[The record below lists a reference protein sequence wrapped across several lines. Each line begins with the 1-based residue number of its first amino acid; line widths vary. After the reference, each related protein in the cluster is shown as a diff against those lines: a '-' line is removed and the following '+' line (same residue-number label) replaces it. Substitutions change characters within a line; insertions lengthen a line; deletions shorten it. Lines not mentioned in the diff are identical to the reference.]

1 MIGYQELI
9 IIFLIVLLL
18 FGGSKIPELAR
29 GLGKGIREFK
39 KAKDGLE
46 DEIKKEIS
54 KGEKLEGDKPRHSG
68 QSPRILCSKCNAE
81 THGTKFCSD
90 CGEKIPVPT
99 IENMV

>member
-39 KAKDGLE
+39 KAKDDIRDAIE
-46 DEIKKEIS
+46 KE
-54 KGEKLEGDKPRHSG
+54 
-68 QSPRILCSKCNAE
+68 
-81 THGTKFCSD
+81 
-90 CGEKIPVPT
+90 
-99 IENMV
+99 

>member
-39 KAKDGLE
+39 KAKDDIRDAIE
-46 DEIKKEIS
+46 KEETAKPAEKTAEKAPENKELKDS
-54 KGEKLEGDKPRHSG
+54 KDKDPG
-68 QSPRILCSKCNAE
+68 
-81 THGTKFCSD
+81 
-90 CGEKIPVPT
+90 KIA
-99 IENMV
+99 

>member
-39 KAKDGLE
+39 KAKDDIRDAIE
-46 DEIKKEIS
+46 KEEPNKPAEKTAEKKDLKIDS
-54 KGEKLEGDKPRHSG
+54 KDKDSG
-68 QSPRILCSKCNAE
+68 
-81 THGTKFCSD
+81 
-90 CGEKIPVPT
+90 KIA
-99 IENMV
+99 